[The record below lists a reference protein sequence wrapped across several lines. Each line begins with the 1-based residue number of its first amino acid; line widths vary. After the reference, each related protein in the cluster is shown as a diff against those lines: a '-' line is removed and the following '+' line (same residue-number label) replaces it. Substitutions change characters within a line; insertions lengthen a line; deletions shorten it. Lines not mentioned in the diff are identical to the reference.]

1 MSYVPEPIDTRDI
14 VLPES
19 LSDLIELLAKNAHDI
34 WAERRMADGWSHG
47 AGRDDEG
54 KTHPELV
61 PYEDLPDSEKQY
73 DRAMAAG
80 TLQAILKLGFRIERE

>member
-47 AGRDDEG
+47 AGRDD
-54 KTHPELV
+54 
-61 PYEDLPDSEKQY
+61 D
-73 DRAMAAG
+73 AMA
-80 TLQAILKLGFRIERE
+80 